1 MDDSRQ
7 LEPEPR
13 RPPPEFDPDAVGAST
28 EISVVPQP
36 STHAAPEA
44 PLLGAGLFS
53 PLRARD
59 FRLLWAGEAISVL
72 GTQVHMVALPWLTL
86 QLTGSGLALGTVLM
100 AGSIPRAAFM
110 LAGGALTDRFSPR
123 ALMLGSNLARAFLVA
138 IITVLVATQTIQ
150 LWQLYLIAFLYGIA
164 DAFFYP
170 AFAAIVPAVL
180 EEERLASGNALLH
193 GTTQLAGLLG
203 PAIGG
208 VLVSAISM
216 ASAFGIDAAS
226 FVFATL
232 MLFLM
237 RSGRAAHHQDAHT
250 MREEG
255 KGLLHSI
262 QEGIAYAWRDNVLRA
277 LLLIIALINLG
288 FLGPFVVGSPM
299 MARQMPE
306 DELIRQALAWLTG
319 HSERL
324 SGIDPRAAA
333 LGIMFSAFGAGAL
346 LGTIIAGT
354 LRRIPHR
361 GMVVVGGTA
370 LFSFGAGLLGY
381 APSVWY
387 AAAIIAP
394 IGITAG
400 FANVLLITWIQ
411 KGTEPKMLG
420 RVMSLVMFNALGLL
434 PFSYA
439 LAGALAD
446 VGTHVLFRVSAL
458 LLFVAFVTAAS
469 SKPVRQFD

>member
-1 MDDSRQ
+1 MD
-7 LEPEPR
+7 EPPQSAVR
-13 RPPPEFDPDAVGAST
+13 RPPPEFDPDAIGAST

-36 STHAAPEA
+36 STQAAPEA

-53 PLRARD
+53 PLRSRD

-72 GTQVHMVALPWLTL
+72 GTQIHMVALPWLTL
-86 QLTGSGLALGTVLM
+86 LLTGSGLALGTVLM
-100 AGSIPRAAFM
+100 AGAIPRAVFM

-123 ALMLGSNLARAFLVA
+123 VLMLASNLARAVLVA
-138 IITVLVATQTIQ
+138 ITTGLVATQAIQ
-150 LWQLYLIAFLYGIA
+150 LWHLYLLSFLYGIA

-180 EEERLASGNALLH
+180 EEERLVSGNALLH

-203 PAIGG
+203 PAAGG
-208 VLVSAISM
+208 VLVSAVSI
-216 ASAFGIDAAS
+216 ASAFGIDAVS

-237 RSGRAAHHQDAHT
+237 RAGRAAHPGDAYT
-250 MREEG
+250 MAEEG

-262 QEGIAYAWRDNVLRA
+262 KEGIAYAWKDSVLRS

-288 FLGPFVVGSPM
+288 FLGPFVVGTPM
-299 MARQMPE
+299 MARQLPE
-306 DELIRQALAWLTG
+306 DEVLRQALAWLTG
-319 HSERL
+319 HSGKL
-324 SGIDPRAAA
+324 GAIDPRAAS

-361 GMVVVGGTA
+361 GMVVLGGTA
-370 LFSFGAGLLGY
+370 LFSLGAGLLGY
-381 APSVWY
+381 APSVWV

-394 IGITAG
+394 IGVTAG
-400 FANVLLITWIQ
+400 FANVLIITWIQ

-446 VGTHVLFRVSAL
+446 VGTHVLFRVSSFMLFGAFLTAL
-458 LLFVAFVTAAS
+458 S
-469 SKPVRQFD
+469 SKAVRTFD